1 LSKANKTWKRSNTPF
16 LDLVQGLPGGE
27 GYLSDTESNS
37 DKEEDEEFF
46 VLPELMGTSDL
57 NSLRDHCLNHRSD
70 LCHRFYNYSPLFEK
84 KPIEESKNMHLDYK
98 RKKPTRPFKYQKPM
112 QILLGLT
119 N

>member
-1 LSKANKTWKRSNTPF
+1 LKANKVWKQSNTPF

-27 GYLSDTESNS
+27 GYLSDTDSNS
-37 DKEEDEEFF
+37 DIEVDEEFF

-57 NSLRDHCLNHRSD
+57 NCLRSNCLMHRSD
-70 LCHRFYNYSPLFEK
+70 LCHRFYTYTPLLQK
-84 KPIEESKNMHLDYK
+84 KPIEETKAMHLDYK
-98 RKKPTRPFKYQKPM
+98 RKKQTRPFRYQKPM